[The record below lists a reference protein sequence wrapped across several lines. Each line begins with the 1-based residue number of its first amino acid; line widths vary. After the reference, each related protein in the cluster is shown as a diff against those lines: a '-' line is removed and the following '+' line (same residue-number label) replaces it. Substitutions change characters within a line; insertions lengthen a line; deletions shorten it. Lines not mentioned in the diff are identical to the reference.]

1 VLATAAPGISGN
13 QPTVTFS
20 RDIAPILFARCAPCH
35 HPGGAAPFS
44 LLSYESARPR
54 ANLIAAATSR
64 RFMPPW
70 KADPVPGGF
79 AGQRQL
85 TDLEIRLIQRW
96 ADGGA
101 VEGDPRD
108 APRVPA
114 VSEGWQLGTP
124 DIVVSLPE
132 PFSLPE
138 GGTDVFRVFVM
149 PIPVDRQ
156 RFVRGLEFRP
166 GNPKVV
172 HHANIRIDATPASRR
187 FDEADPAPGYAGL
200 LAHSASYPDGHFL
213 GWTPGQVAPLLP
225 RGLAW
230 RLNRGSDFVV
240 EVHMQPSGKDENV
253 QPSIGLFFTDDP
265 PARTPLMIRLGKQS
279 IDIAPGDG
287 DYVTTDSFV
296 LPVDVDVHAV
306 QPHAHYRAREVEGTA
321 ELPDGT
327 KRPLIRIRDWDFRW
341 QHVYRYGE
349 PFTLPKGTTLS
360 MRYRFDNSAGNPRN
374 PQLPPARVL
383 WGQRSRDEM
392 GDLWLQ
398 VLPRS
403 DRDLAALT
411 TALRPKVLSED
422 VIGYEREIEREPSSV
437 ALHDDVAQ
445 LYLELGRAADAVRHF
460 EASAKLNPSSAAVHF
475 NLGTALTLAGRLDDA
490 VGAMKHALSIRPDYG
505 RAHNNLGNILL
516 QRGDTA
522 EALAHL
528 VEAVR
533 VEPSNIEAHYNLAA
547 AHAQSGNY
555 GKAVEVAEAAL
566 KLSPAEPMASAL
578 RERIAQ
584 YRQRRVR

>member
-1 VLATAAPGISGN
+1 
-13 QPTVTFS
+13 
-20 RDIAPILFARCAPCH
+20 
-35 HPGGAAPFS
+35 
-44 LLSYESARPR
+44 
-54 ANLIAAATSR
+54 
-64 RFMPPW
+64 
-70 KADPVPGGF
+70 
-79 AGQRQL
+79 
-85 TDLEIRLIQRW
+85 
-96 ADGGA
+96 
-101 VEGDPRD
+101 
-108 APRVPA
+108 
-114 VSEGWQLGTP
+114 
-124 DIVVSLPE
+124 
-132 PFSLPE
+132 
-138 GGTDVFRVFVM
+138 
-149 PIPVDRQ
+149 
-156 RFVRGLEFRP
+156 
-166 GNPKVV
+166 
-172 HHANIRIDATPASRR
+172 
-187 FDEADPAPGYAGL
+187 
-200 LAHSASYPDGHFL
+200 
-213 GWTPGQVAPLLP
+213 
-225 RGLAW
+225 
-230 RLNRGSDFVV
+230 
-240 EVHMQPSGKDENV
+240 
-253 QPSIGLFFTDDP
+253 
-265 PARTPLMIRLGKQS
+265 MIRLGKQS